1 MMYRRYIVKLYL
13 VDIVAVNIMPASWLT
28 IYRRYTANQLADEIG
43 KLKAQLDNPYESVT
57 SGGKSATRNLENL
70 AERLDKALRVQAE
83 RSGSFID
90 RTYADFRR

>member
-70 AERLDKALRVQAE
+70 ADRLEKALRVQAE
-83 RSGSFID
+83 RSGSFVS
-90 RTYADFRR
+90 RTYADFRQ